1 MPTII
6 SRATWRAV
14 PPRVA
19 PQFVHISDRTEF
31 YVHYE
36 GGTDISKRVATD
48 TLGLVRQWQLMHM
61 DTSDPAHGWNDI
73 GYNYLVVSGGPLDG
87 QIIEGRGR
95 DAAGAHCPGHN
106 VSAIGVQV
114 MLGGDEDAS
123 KAALASV
130 RWLYDRFSTDA
141 GHALVKGGHRDGYAT
156 ACPGDKLYAWVKKG
170 MPSDKPT
177 LPPIKPVKG
186 SASPAPALSGVLRQG
201 DKGSTVLALQKRLQA
216 RGWRITADGLF
227 GGATESSVRKFQ
239 EEKGLAVDGVVGPK
253 TWAALW
259 SDKNIT

>member
-6 SRATWRAV
+6 SRATWGAV

-31 YVHYE
+31 FVHYE
-36 GGTDISKRVATD
+36 GGTDISKRVAAD
-48 TLGLVRQWQLMHM
+48 ALGLVREWQLMHM
-61 DTSDPAHGWNDI
+61 DTSDPDHGWNDI

-87 QIIEGRGR
+87 QVIEGRGR

-106 VSAIGVQV
+106 VSGIGVQV

-123 KAALASV
+123 TAALASV
-130 RWLYDRFSTDA
+130 RWLYDRFCTDA
-141 GHALVKGGHRDGYAT
+141 GHALAKRGHRDGYAT
-156 ACPGDKLYAWVKKG
+156 ACPGDKLYAWVQKG

-177 LPPIKPVKG
+177 LPTVKPVDG
-186 SASPAPALSGVLRQG
+186 PVGPAPALSGVLRQG

-227 GGATESSVRKFQ
+227 GGSTESVVRAFQ
-239 EEKGLAVDGVVGPK
+239 TEKHLVSDGVVGPK